1 MPDVIA
7 DLDRDE
13 RRREAEITPEMVEA
27 GVKAFFPFD
36 RRYDEIDGAIK
47 RVWRAMWLA
56 MLEGQVAP
64 GKHPPPDR

>member
-7 DLDRDE
+7 DLDRDD
-13 RRREAEITPEMVEA
+13 REQEAGITPEMIEA

-56 MLEGQVAP
+56 MLEGQAP
-64 GKHPPPDR
+64 PGNQPSPDR

>member
-1 MPDVIA
+1 MPDAAAVM
-7 DLDRDE
+7 DRDE
-13 RRREAEITPEMVEA
+13 REKEAEITPEMIEA

-56 MLEGQVAP
+56 MLEGQAAP
-64 GKHPPPDR
+64 GN